1 MMRRLAANLKMFFGN
16 FYKSVTISIFK
27 LLHLGSR
34 QTGPA
39 YVIGDSMLRLLPIQK
54 TQKHQCQIDL
64 HPQPGKT
71 VIGVRKYI
79 EQNIEEVFYMI
90 YYLAFQR

>member
-1 MMRRLAANLKMFFGN
+1 
-16 FYKSVTISIFK
+16 
-27 LLHLGSR
+27 
-34 QTGPA
+34 
-39 YVIGDSMLRLLPIQK
+39 MLRLLPIQK

-79 EQNIEEVFYMI
+79 EQNIEEVFYDLLSSFSALTVFFVG
-90 YYLAFQR
+90 YNP